1 MIGRRG
7 IRKMTKQEDT
17 IKEVVAQ
24 GKELLHKANTRH
36 VIIRKANGDKLVDVT
51 FGIAGVFLLFMLWF
65 QPFGLILGLAAV
77 VYSLYSKFKL
87 EIVRESSTGDNVIEM
102 RLPDD

>member
-1 MIGRRG
+1 
-7 IRKMTKQEDT
+7 MTKQEDT

-51 FGIAGVFLLFMLWF
+51 FGIAAVIGLFLLWF
-65 QPFGLILGLAAV
+65 QPFGLILALAGV
-77 VYSLYSKFKL
+77 GYGLYSRFKL
-87 EIVRESSTGDNVIEM
+87 EIVRESSSGDNVIEM
-102 RLPDD
+102 RLPQDDDQPQS